1 MSDPLKVYPNRA
13 KWMIAAL
20 ACGIMTTAGVWIIGD
35 GQWLGLV
42 PTVFFGLGFVVSLI
56 LLLPNSSF
64 LELDDNGFLF
74 RNLFRESRFSWA
86 DIAGFEA
93 HRLSMRKFVTFNFA
107 QSYTASRRARALAR
121 TVSGAEGALPDTYG
135 MFAEDLAD
143 LMNERLRI
151 YKQTPANGNA
161 T

>member
-1 MSDPLKVYPNRA
+1 MSHSLRVYPNRA
-13 KWMIAAL
+13 KWMVAAL
-20 ACGIMTTAGVWIIGD
+20 ACGIMMTTGVWMLGD
-35 GQWLGLV
+35 GQWLGLI
-42 PTVFFGLGFVVSLI
+42 PTVFFGLGLVVSLI

-74 RNLFRESRFSWA
+74 RNLFRDSRFSWA

-93 HRLSMRKFVTFNFA
+93 RRLSLRKFVTFDFA
-107 QSYTASRRARALAR
+107 RGYTASRHARALAR
-121 TVSGAEGALPDTYG
+121 TISGAEGALPDTYG
-135 MFAEDLAD
+135 MSAEDLAD

-151 YKQTPANGNA
+151 YRQTLTTGNA